1 MMMVAPPVERSPDSD
16 SGSIDSSDY
25 GNDGNPGVRHIH
37 SGSDD
42 SSSLGPDGNIGFRH
56 VDSSSDDSGS
66 LADEREMEEVL
77 IDNFQLLFGVSTTRN
92 TGVPVRDDRLHVV
105 NVRPAQMAVPVN
117 FNGAHVQLAGMPFL
131 GNRVISKTSK
141 AAYGHHQDQSYI
153 LSILSRKIDTYRC
166 IIDGGHQDGGVVLI
180 ENPPPHPQEIY
191 HDNDDDLADLPDLE
205 N

>member
-1 MMMVAPPVERSPDSD
+1 MMTVAPPVDRSPDGD
-16 SGSIDSSDY
+16 STSIDS
-25 GNDGNPGVRHIH
+25 
-37 SGSDD
+37 DD
-42 SSSLGPDGNIGFRH
+42 SSLGPDGNIGFRH

-105 NVRPAQMAVPVN
+105 NVRPAQMAVPDN

-153 LSILSRKIDTYRC
+153 LSRKIDTYRC
-166 IIDGGHQDGGVVLI
+166 IIGHQDGDVVLI